1 MLSGS
6 CSVGTVARSENKS
19 NGMRKAQSSPGATGR
34 IATRITAARKD
45 QTINLRKEYILRIDH
60 TPASVQNLNDVAD
73 DFGYQRGLT
82 LPGLVADKF
91 ARNLC
96 FSLRRTQPT
105 TIAIGWSEPVC
116 VRNLHTPK
124 SSGFHGA
131 LFHQLT
137 LRAPLA
143 SRVINQPPSIDKQ
156 SAVLPDMRQE
166 FTLPHSYESSEVRAV
181 DPNPKCHL
189 RPMVDPVCNL

>member
-73 DFGYQRGLT
+73 DFGYQMGLA

-96 FSLRRTQPT
+96 FSLREATDFDCHRVEAT
-105 TIAIGWSEPVC
+105 
-116 VRNLHTPK
+116 
-124 SSGFHGA
+124 SSGRKF
-131 LFHQLT
+131 T
-137 LRAPLA
+137 RWSPAPLTAHCCAKNA
-143 SRVINQPPSIDKQ
+143 SGILACEAAPDPRVRHRNCGP
-156 SAVLPDMRQE
+156 
-166 FTLPHSYESSEVRAV
+166 ESW
-181 DPNPKCHL
+181 K
-189 RPMVDPVCNL
+189 